1 MRNLMIYLPVF
12 LFFIAGFQLKA
23 EENTGAKIENPLMI
37 ENELVVQDPALSS
50 GLVWDKI
57 NPKQKRNKKHRILI
71 NNCGKIFISDGTSTN
86 RKITGGETLL
96 SEPDT
101 PETLNLHP
109 EPTGT
114 LEAI

>member
-1 MRNLMIYLPVF
+1 MIYLPVF

-50 GLVWDKI
+50 GLVWDK
-57 NPKQKRNKKHRILI
+57 NKPKAKAKQKAPDFDKQLWKNFHIGWDIDK
-71 NNCGKIFISDGTSTN
+71 SEDY
-86 RKITGGETLL
+86 GGETLL

-114 LEAI
+114 

>member
-23 EENTGAKIENPLMI
+23 EENAGAKIENPLMI

-50 GLVWDKI
+50 DWFGIKI

-86 RKITGGETLL
+86 RKITGGETSL
-96 SEPDT
+96 SAQVIPVTFQPYRE
-101 PETLNLHP
+101 L
-109 EPTGT
+109 TGT
-114 LEAI
+114 

>member
-50 GLVWDKI
+50 GLVWDK
-57 NPKQKRNKKHRILI
+57 NKPKAKKTQKAPDFDKQLWKNFHIGWDIDKSEDYRWRNFAI
-71 NNCGKIFISDGTSTN
+71 GTGYTRN
-86 RKITGGETLL
+86 F
-96 SEPDT
+96 
-101 PETLNLHP
+101 
-109 EPTGT
+109 PTVPR
-114 LEAI
+114 AYWY